1 MRQTHTRRGSE
12 GQGGKWRQGGRARGT
27 GRDRVSAHI
36 RGPVHTEMHPP
47 GCLEE
52 VVNPRAHSPEAWGG
66 MRTKRPGQ
74 DVEVSRGWG
83 VSETIKEKTK

>member
-1 MRQTHTRRGSE
+1 MGQTHTRRGSE

-52 VVNPRAHSPEAWGG
+52 VVNLRAHKPRG
-66 MRTKRPGQ
+66 MGRDEDKKARPG
-74 DVEVSRGWG
+74 RR
-83 VSETIKEKTK
+83 SEQRMGGE